1 MTRGVITLVFD
12 DGYEA
17 VYNSVVP
24 LLRHYRMPAV
34 FALPLNSKKLEATE
48 QRKIKPWQEW
58 RHLRDE
64 GHELAAHSVTHTN
77 LTKLSDEAL
86 RTELKNPSI
95 TLQTRTLV
103 YPGGAF
109 DDRVVH
115 SAARYYTAARTT
127 QRGFETLPPQNPLK
141 LKTFNFSRNNFS
153 LLKANVFALWAC
165 ITNSWLIETYHMID
179 ENNREMIHTVH
190 THKFAQHLQFINNLP
205 VNIQTIKDVMQA
217 YS

>member
-24 LLRHYRMPAV
+24 LLRRYRTPAV

-48 QRKIKPWQEW
+48 QHKIKPWQEW
-58 RHLRDE
+58 QHLRDE

-77 LTKLSDEAL
+77 LTKLSDEEL
-86 RTELKNPSI
+86 RVELKNPSI
-95 TLQTRTLV
+95 TLQTTTLI

-109 DDRVVH
+109 DDRVAH
-115 SAARYYTAARTT
+115 SAASYYIAARTT
-127 QRGFETLPPQNPLK
+127 QRGFETLPPQNSLQ
-141 LKTFNFSRNNFS
+141 LKTFNFTRNNFTV
-153 LLKANVFALWAC
+153 LKANVFALWAC
-165 ITNSWLIETYHMID
+165 ITNSWLIETYHMIN
-179 ENNREMIHTVH
+179 ENDREMIHTVR
-190 THKFAQHLQFINNLP
+190 THKFAKHLQFINKLP
-205 VNIQTIKDVMQA
+205 VKIQTIQDVMRA